1 MSDIL
6 YGIGVGLVFALAG
19 ITCLLILIGLGEI
32 LEWLERRKK

>member
-1 MSDIL
+1 MSEIL

-19 ITCLLILIGLGEI
+19 ITCLLTLIGFGEL